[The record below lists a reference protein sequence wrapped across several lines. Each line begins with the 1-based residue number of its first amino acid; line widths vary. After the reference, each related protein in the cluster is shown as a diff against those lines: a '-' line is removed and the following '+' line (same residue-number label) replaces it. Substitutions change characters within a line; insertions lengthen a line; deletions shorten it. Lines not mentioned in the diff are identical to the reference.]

1 MLLFRPKKAQSI
13 KVHMPINAT
22 LSNEGQF
29 NADHSSS
36 FNDSYER
43 EQDDIEREE
52 PQSEDKGE
60 FKL

>member
-1 MLLFRPKKAQSI
+1 
-13 KVHMPINAT
+13 MPINAT

-43 EQDDIEREE
+43 EEDDIEREE
-52 PQSEDKGE
+52 LQSEDKGD